1 MASETKAELAREV
14 QRLQKAL
21 ARERARG
28 ARLEAELV
36 QAGEQQGASA
46 EILSAIRSSP
56 TGIEHTFEVI
66 AAAATRVCEAELT
79 GLYQFDGALIH
90 FVAQHGRTQAEIDA
104 ARSTFPQPANNQT
117 VTGRAIM
124 SGDVAQVADASRDR
138 DLAAPLRLFS
148 TALSLPLVHEGR
160 TLGAITVA
168 RRRVRPFTE
177 RQIALLRTFADQAV
191 IAIENMRLFR
201 GLSESLEQQTATADI
216 LRVISGSP
224 TDAQPV
230 FDAVVRN
237 TAGLCGAVDVALLLH
252 RDGELRLAA
261 GVGPMAGSIP
271 LDLRIPVTRGSVAGR
286 VVVDRTVLHVPDLA
300 AESEDELPLGRELQR
315 RFGHRTQLAVPLLR
329 DGVPVGVINAFR
341 LAVQPFTEQ
350 QVELVKTFADQAVI
364 AIENVRLFT
373 ELSAKNASLTEAL
386 EQQTATA
393 EILRV
398 ISSSPTDLQPVLN
411 AVAESAARLC
421 EAADAAIF
429 RLDQD
434 AIRSVATHGPLGRIS
449 TAHPVTRDTVIGRAI
464 LDRETVHVDDLAAVP
479 EAELPAG
486 PARKRGLRTML
497 ATPLLREGGALG
509 GILIRRTEV
518 RPFSE
523 RHIALLK
530 TFADQAV
537 IAIENVRLFTELE
550 ARNSELRVAL
560 EQQTATAELLKVIGR
575 STFDLQPVFET
586 LIENAVRLCSAEK
599 GVVLRYDGEY
609 LRFAVGHN
617 VSPELREYFGR
628 HPIAPGMESNAGRAA
643 LTRKTVHNH
652 DVLADPQYGYG
663 AALVDPYRTVLA
675 VPMIC
680 ADELLGVIM
689 IYRHEVRPF
698 GDGHVVLL
706 ETFADQAA
714 IAIENA
720 RLLTEL
726 QAKNASLTE
735 ALEQQTATAEI
746 LRVISRSPTDV
757 QPVFDAIAASAVRL
771 CDAVNALVMRFDGQL
786 IHISAHHNVSPE
798 RLASLSRTYP
808 RPPSREGVS
817 GRVIIS
823 RSMVHVPDV
832 DADPEY
838 TLPLATTVG
847 YRTALG
853 VPMLRDGAAIGLILV
868 ARDHVAPFSDKQIAL
883 LQTFA
888 DQAVIAVENVRL
900 FTELEARN
908 GELRVALDQQ
918 TATADILRAIS
929 QAQADVQPVFESIAD
944 SVVRLLDAWSA
955 SVFRCGDEKIWMV
968 AARGGLPGS
977 SETWMEE
984 LGDKRPQTGDT
995 PHGRAALTRSVQH
1008 VTDVENDPF
1017 IRDGARMRGFR
1028 SVLVVPMLRGADVLG
1043 VIAVSRHEVGGFTA
1057 AEISLVQTFADQAAI
1072 AIENARLLTELQT
1085 KNASLTEALEQQTAT
1100 AEILRVIS
1108 RSPTDVQPVFD
1119 VIVEHACRLC
1129 DGVFAN
1135 AVRFDGTAM
1144 HLMAQH
1150 GFGPDALAIL
1160 QRAFPAP
1167 ATRSSM
1173 SGRAILAAT
1182 VVQAEDI
1189 GVDTEAGISRHLADV
1204 MGYRAQVSVPMVRD
1218 GTPLGAIT
1226 VARRE
1231 RGSFPARQVELLRA
1245 FADQAV
1251 IAIENV
1257 RLFKELDA
1265 RNNELRVALEQQ
1277 TATAELLKVI
1287 GRSTFDLQPVFDTLA
1302 ENAFRLCE
1310 AKQAA
1315 IFRFDGQHLRIVALG
1330 NATAEQLAFYERNPI
1345 APARG
1350 SGAGRAAL
1358 ERRTI
1363 HIADVQV
1370 EPGFTS
1376 AIRDVSPVRTVLAIP
1391 MLRGNELLGVIAVN
1405 RHEVRLFSDNQVA
1418 LMETFADQA
1427 AIAIENARL
1436 LTELQAKNASL
1447 TESLEQQTATAEIL
1461 RVISSS
1467 PTNVQPV
1474 LDVVARNAARLC
1486 EADDTVIYRVEGDLI
1501 RMVAL
1506 HGPIGMT
1513 IETVPITRDTVI
1525 GRMVLDRETTHID
1538 DLSAIPAAE
1547 LPAGAARTRGLR
1559 TMLGTPLLR
1568 EGVAIGGI
1576 VIRRTEVRPFS
1587 ERHIQLLQTF
1597 ADQAVIAIE
1606 NVRLFTELEARN
1618 GELTEA
1624 LERQTATAE
1633 ILSVISSS
1641 PTGVQPTFDAIAR
1654 SAALLC
1660 RADLSGVHRFDGE
1673 LIHFAAQ
1680 YGRTPEEIDAVRRA
1694 FPQRPSR
1701 ASATARCILSGEVV
1715 QIVDHH
1721 DDPDIV
1727 DSLRLFR
1734 TVLAVPML
1742 REGRPVGSISVARR
1756 VVQPFTD
1763 DQVDLLKTFADQAVI
1778 AIENVRLFTELEAK
1792 NASLTESLE
1801 QQTATS
1807 EILRVIS
1814 QSPTDVQPVFD
1825 AIVRSASRLCGGEY
1839 AIVTRYDGQLLH
1851 LGAQHNP
1858 RPGAA
1863 PDTARFF
1870 PQSPQRDGA
1879 IVARALVD
1887 AAVVHVPDVDAEE
1900 LTPAARDFYARI
1912 ALRAALAVPMIHE
1925 GRPIGVVSVSRATP
1939 GPFSPSQIELLRTF
1953 ADQAV
1958 IAIQNVRLF
1967 TELEAR
1973 NSELRV
1979 ALEQQTA
1986 TAELLKVIGRST
1998 FDLQPVF
2005 ETLAE
2010 NAVRLCE
2017 AERAFV
2023 YRFDGQLLRVV
2034 ATHNVTSE
2042 LRAFVERTPNP
2053 PGKHG
2058 GSARAALERR
2068 TIHII
2073 DARADAEYSFY
2084 PAELETDPIRT
2095 VLAVPML
2102 RAGEL
2107 LGVIFIYRHE
2117 VLAFTDNQIAL
2128 LETFADQAAI
2138 AIENARLLTELQT
2151 KNADLTDALE
2161 QQTATSDIL
2170 RVISSSPT
2178 DGQPVFDAIVR
2189 NARRLCDAS
2198 FSVVFLVEAGQLTL
2212 TALEGVDEA
2221 GAAALRAIY
2230 PLPIDRGTTSA
2241 RAILDKNVIHVSDSW
2256 LDADYTHPLRDTIAL
2271 RSILSVPIFRDE
2283 VPIGAISVWRGEP
2296 RPFSDKQIA
2305 LLQTF
2310 ADQAVIAIEN
2320 VRLFRELEARNS
2332 ELRIS
2337 LEQQT
2342 ATGEI
2347 LRVISG
2353 SPTDTQPVFDALV
2366 RSTATLCEANDAAL
2380 ALVQDGELRHVAG
2393 VGPMAGTMP
2402 TGLRFSLTRGSVAA
2416 RAVVDRT
2423 AQHVVDLAAESEA
2436 EYPVGLELQRR
2447 YGHRTLLSVPL
2458 FRDGLPIGCITA
2470 FRQEVRP
2477 FLEQQIALMQ
2487 TFADQAVIAIE
2498 NVRLFTEL
2506 QAKNVDLTDALEQQ
2520 TATSDILRVISQSPT
2535 DVQPIFDAIVR
2546 SAVRLCGG
2554 VFSVVM
2560 RFDGEMLHFV
2570 AQHNFTPAAEAAVR
2584 GWFPRRAADDRLV
2597 GRAVLER
2604 RVMNVADVTSEF
2616 RFAAGQKEQGY
2627 RSALFVPMIRDG
2639 ASIGVIGVSR
2649 QAVGMFPDNQVELL
2663 KTFADQAVIAIQ
2675 NVQLFTELEARNFE
2689 LRVSLEQQ
2697 TATSELLKVIGR
2709 STFDLQPV
2717 FETLA
2722 ENAVRLC
2729 EAERAFIFRF
2739 DGQVL
2744 RVAASHNVSAARR
2757 RFAEEHPIAPG
2768 RHSAAARAAAERRT
2782 IHIHDIQAD
2791 SEYTYP
2797 VAQADS
2803 FPTRTVLAIPMLRA
2817 SELLGVI
2824 IIFRPEVRPFSDGHV
2839 ALMETFADQ
2848 AAIAIENARL
2858 LTELQARTDQLTRS
2872 VDELKALG
2880 EVSQALSSTLDLET
2894 VLSTIASRA
2903 SQIAGTD
2910 TCTVYEYDEQAEALV
2925 FRATHNLADEVVA
2938 VMQSTPIRRGQGV
2951 GGRMA
2956 ITLEPVQ
2963 VPDIAEAG
2971 AYTGPLRDVL
2981 LRTGH
2986 RAVLGIPLLR
2996 EGHLIGGLTVTRQTP
3011 GEFPAQ
3017 VVDLLRT
3024 FAGQSALAI
3033 QNARLFREIEDK
3045 GRQLEE
3051 ADRHKSEFLAN
3062 MSHELRTPLNAII
3075 GYSEMLQEDASDL
3088 GAEQFTDDLKK
3099 INAAG
3104 KHLLELINAVLD
3116 LSKIEA
3122 GKMDLY
3128 LETFEVATLVHD
3140 IVAVIQ
3146 PLAAKNANRL
3156 EVHGAAS
3163 VGPMHADLTK
3173 VRQAL
3178 FNLLSNACKFTE
3190 QGAITLDVARELQDG
3205 ADWLVFR
3212 VSDTGIGM
3220 TPEQL
3225 ARLFEAFTQ
3234 ADAATTRKYGG
3245 TGLGLALSRRLC
3257 RMMGGDVVAASEPG
3271 RGSTFTIRLPAIV
3284 RDAAEEASAEAAAT
3298 PAAPAER
3305 AASGVGTVLVIDD
3318 EAAVRDLMQRF
3329 LGREGFRVVTAASGE
3344 EGLRRARE
3352 LKPEAITL
3360 DVMMPGMDG
3369 WAVLSALKSDPAVA
3383 DIPVVMLTIVDDK
3396 NLGYALGAADYL
3408 TKPIDRD
3415 RLTAVLGKYRRDQ
3428 PVLVVDDDP
3437 EVRGLLRRMLEPAG
3451 FAVVEADN
3459 GRAALERLREVKPTV
3474 ILLDLMMPEM
3484 DGFAFVSEF
3493 RRHEAWRAIPIV
3505 VITAKDLTREDR
3517 ERLNGYVQKIL
3528 MKGAHGRDELLADVR
3543 ELVAASVAARR
3554 PTT

>member
-1 MASETKAELAREV
+1 MAPESNAELAREV
-14 QRLQKAL
+14 ERLQKAL
-21 ARERARG
+21 ERERART
-28 ARLEAELV
+28 ATLETQLAE
-36 QAGEQQGASA
+36 AGEQQGATA
-46 EILSAIRSSP
+46 EILSVIRRSP
-56 TGIEHTFEVI
+56 TGIERTFEVI
-66 AAAATRVCEAELT
+66 AAAATRVCEADLA

-90 FVAQHGRTQAEIDA
+90 FVAQHGRTQEEIDA
-104 ARSTFPQPANNQT
+104 ARSAFPQPANNHT
-117 VTGRAIM
+117 VTGRAIL
-124 SGDVAQVADASRDR
+124 SGNVVQVADASRDP
-138 DLAAPLRLFS
+138 DMAAPLRLFR
-148 TALSLPLVHEGR
+148 TALSLPMTQDGR
-160 TLGAITVA
+160 TIGAITVA
-168 RRRVRPFTE
+168 RRVVQPFTDS
-177 RQIALLRTFADQAV
+177 QIALLRTFADQAV
-191 IAIENMRLFR
+191 IAIENVRLFR
-201 GLSESLEQQTATADI
+201 GLSEALEQQTATADI
-216 LRVISGSP
+216 LRVISASP

-230 FDAVVRN
+230 FDAVVRS
-237 TAGLCGAVDVALLLH
+237 TAGLCGAVDVALLLL
-252 RDGELRLAA
+252 RDGELRLGA

-271 LDLRIPVTRGSVAGR
+271 ADLRIPVTRGSVAGR
-286 VVVDRTVLHVPDLA
+286 VVVDRAVLHIPDLA
-300 AESEDELPLGRELQR
+300 AESEAELPIGRELQR

-329 DGVPVGVINAFR
+329 DGIPIGVINAFR

-350 QVELVKTFADQAVI
+350 QIELVKTFADQAVI

-373 ELSAKNASLTEAL
+373 ELSASNRDLSDTLDRQTATADVLRVINQAQAEIQPVFESITDSTLRLFRAWAAAVYRFDDGLIRLVAARGGLPGSQPSLDELRTPRPPTEDLAPDRAVLTRGVQHVVDVETDLAVSATMRQVARARGFRSAVWLPMLRGKDVVGVIGVTRQEVGGFTPAEIAVLQTFADQAVIAVANARLLSELQAKNASLTEAL

-411 AVAESAARLC
+411 AVADSAARLC

-429 RLDQD
+429 RLDDD
-434 AIRSVATHGPLGRIS
+434 AIRSVATVGPLGRIS
-449 TAHPVTRDTVIGRAI
+449 EALPVSRGTVIGRAI
-464 LDRETVHVDDLAAVP
+464 VDRETVHVDDLSAVP
-479 EAELPAG
+479 ESELPAG
-486 PARKRGLRTML
+486 PARKHGLRTML
-497 ATPLLREGGALG
+497 ATPLLREGVALG
-509 GILIRRTEV
+509 GLLIRRTEV

-523 RHIALLK
+523 RHIALLR

-586 LIENAVRLCSAEK
+586 LIENAVRLCAAEK

-617 VSPELREYFGR
+617 VSPELREYFDQ

-652 DVLADPQYGYG
+652 DVLADPQYRYG
-663 AALVDPYRTVLA
+663 GVLVDPYRTVLGI
-675 VPMIC
+675 PMMR

-698 GDGHVVLL
+698 SDGHVSLLETFADQAAIAIENARLLTELQAKNASLTESLERQTATSEILKVISNSPTDVRPVFEAILASAVRLAGGLFGGIYRLDDDVVDFVAGHGLSAEAHDLHARFFPMHPDRRLLGVRAIVERGVVNVPDVLADPEYAGKDFARAAGFQATL
-706 ETFADQAA
+706 AVPMMRDGRPIGAISVAKVEAGLFPEKQIELLQTFADQAVIAIENTRLFTELEARNSDLRVALEQQTATSELLKVIGRSTFDLQPVFETLAENAVRLCEAERAFIFRFDGEVLRVAASHNTSPKRHAYAERHPISPGRHSAAARAALERRTIHIHDIAADPEYTYRIADADTMPTRTVLGIPMLRADELLGVIIIFRPEVRPFADGQIALMETFADQAA

-786 IHISAHHNVSPE
+786 IHIAAHHNVSPE

-823 RSMVHVPDV
+823 RSVVHVPDV

-868 ARDHVAPFSDKQIAL
+868 ARDHVAPFSDKQTAL

-918 TATADILRAIS
+918 TATADILRTIS

-955 SVFRCGDEKIWMV
+955 SVFRCGDERIWMV

-977 SETWMEE
+977 SETWMGE
-984 LGDKRPQTGDT
+984 LEHKRPQTDDT
-995 PHGRAALTRSVQH
+995 PHGRAALTRTVQH
-1008 VTDVENDPF
+1008 IADAETDPSLSPF
-1017 IRDGARMRGFR
+1017 IREGTRARGSR
-1028 SVLVVPMLRGADVLG
+1028 SVLVVPMLRGSDVLG
-1043 VIAVSRHEVGGFTA
+1043 VIGVSRREAGGFTT
-1057 AEISLVQTFADQAAI
+1057 AEIALVQTFADQAAI
-1072 AIENARLLTELQT
+1072 AIENARLLTELQA
-1085 KNASLTEALEQQTAT
+1085 KNASLSEALEQQTAT
-1100 AEILRVIS
+1100 SEILRVIS
-1108 RSPTDVQPVFD
+1108 SSPTDVAPVFE

-1135 AVRFDGTAM
+1135 AVRFDGAEM

-1150 GFGPDALAIL
+1150 GFGPDALQML

-1182 VVQAEDI
+1182 VVQSEDI
-1189 GVDTEAGISRHLADV
+1189 RVDTEAGISRQLADV
-1204 MGYRAQVSVPMVRD
+1204 MGYRAQVSVPMLRD
-1218 GTPLGAIT
+1218 GTPLGTIT

-1231 RGSFPARQVELLRA
+1231 RGPFPDRQVELLRA

-1315 IFRFDGQHLRIVALG
+1315 IFRFDGEHLRIVALG
-1330 NATAEQLAFYERNPI
+1330 NATAEQLAFYEQNPI

-1405 RHEVRLFSDNQVA
+1405 RHEVRLFTDSQVA

-1447 TESLEQQTATAEIL
+1447 TESLEQQTAT
-1461 RVISSS
+1461 
-1467 PTNVQPV
+1467 
-1474 LDVVARNAARLC
+1474 
-1486 EADDTVIYRVEGDLI
+1486 G
-1501 RMVAL
+1501 
-1506 HGPIGMT
+1506 
-1513 IETVPITRDTVI
+1513 
-1525 GRMVLDRETTHID
+1525 
-1538 DLSAIPAAE
+1538 
-1547 LPAGAARTRGLR
+1547 
-1559 TMLGTPLLR
+1559 
-1568 EGVAIGGI
+1568 
-1576 VIRRTEVRPFS
+1576 
-1587 ERHIQLLQTF
+1587 
-1597 ADQAVIAIE
+1597 
-1606 NVRLFTELEARN
+1606 
-1618 GELTEA
+1618 
-1624 LERQTATAE
+1624 
-1633 ILSVISSS
+1633 
-1641 PTGVQPTFDAIAR
+1641 
-1654 SAALLC
+1654 
-1660 RADLSGVHRFDGE
+1660 
-1673 LIHFAAQ
+1673 
-1680 YGRTPEEIDAVRRA
+1680 
-1694 FPQRPSR
+1694 
-1701 ASATARCILSGEVV
+1701 
-1715 QIVDHH
+1715 
-1721 DDPDIV
+1721 
-1727 DSLRLFR
+1727 
-1734 TVLAVPML
+1734 
-1742 REGRPVGSISVARR
+1742 
-1756 VVQPFTD
+1756 
-1763 DQVDLLKTFADQAVI
+1763 
-1778 AIENVRLFTELEAK
+1778 
-1792 NASLTESLE
+1792 
-1801 QQTATS
+1801 

-1814 QSPTDVQPVFD
+1814 QSPTDVQPIFD
-1825 AIVRSASRLCGGEY
+1825 AIVRSAVRLCDGVFSVVLRFDGETLQF
-1839 AIVTRYDGQLLH
+1839 V
-1851 LGAQHNP
+1851 AQHNFDLQAEAALRGWFP
-1858 RPGAA
+1858 RRAVADRLVGPVVLERRVMNVADVTAEYRFAA
-1863 PDTARFF
+1863 GQKEQGYRSALFVPMI
-1870 PQSPQRDGA
+1870 RDGA
-1879 IVARALVD
+1879 
-1887 AAVVHVPDVDAEE
+1887 AVGV
-1900 LTPAARDFYARI
+1900 
-1912 ALRAALAVPMIHE
+1912 
-1925 GRPIGVVSVSRATP
+1925 IGVSRMAAEKFP
-1939 GPFSPSQIELLRTF
+1939 DNQVELLKTF

-1958 IAIQNVRLF
+1958 IAIQNVQLF

-1979 ALEQQTA
+1979 SLEQQTA

-2005 ETLAE
+2005 DTLAE

-2017 AERAFV
+2017 AERAFIF
-2023 YRFDGQLLRVV
+2023 RFDGQLLRVV
-2034 ATHNVTSE
+2034 AHSNATEE
-2042 LRAFVERTPNP
+2042 LITWVQQNPIP
-2053 PGKHG
+2053 PGRHSV
-2058 GSARAALERR
+2058 SARVAVERR
-2068 TIHII
+2068 TVHVH
-2073 DARADAEYSFY
+2073 DVRADPEYTYS
-2084 PAELETDPIRT
+2084 LLHMDPYRT
-2095 VLAVPML
+2095 SLGVPLL
-2102 RAGEL
+2102 RGEEF
-2107 LGVIFIYRHE
+2107 LGVILIHRLE
-2117 VLAFTDNQIAL
+2117 VRPFTDSQVAL
-2128 LETFADQAAI
+2128 METFADQAAI
-2138 AIENARLLTELQT
+2138 AIENARLLTELQA
-2151 KNADLTDALE
+2151 KNSDLTDALE

-2198 FSVVFLVEAGQLTL
+2198 FSVVFLAESGQLL
-2212 TALEGVDEA
+2212 LSAVEGVNPD
-2221 GAAALRAIY
+2221 GVAALRETY
-2230 PLPIDRGTTSA
+2230 PLPIDRGTTSG
-2241 RAILDKNVIHVSDSW
+2241 RAIMDRRVIHVEDSW
-2256 LDADYTHPLRDTIAL
+2256 LDAAYTHPLRDAIAL
-2271 RSILSVPIFRDE
+2271 RSILSVPIFRDDLA
-2283 VPIGAISVWRGEP
+2283 VGVISVWRGEA
-2296 RPFSDKQIA
+2296 RPFTDKQIA
-2305 LLQTF
+2305 LLETF
-2310 ADQAVIAIEN
+2310 AEQAVIAIEN
-2320 VRLFRELEARNS
+2320 VRLFKELETRNS
-2332 ELRIS
+2332 
-2337 LEQQT
+2337 
-2342 ATGEI
+2342 
-2347 LRVISG
+2347 
-2353 SPTDTQPVFDALV
+2353 
-2366 RSTATLCEANDAAL
+2366 
-2380 ALVQDGELRHVAG
+2380 
-2393 VGPMAGTMP
+2393 
-2402 TGLRFSLTRGSVAA
+2402 
-2416 RAVVDRT
+2416 
-2423 AQHVVDLAAESEA
+2423 
-2436 EYPVGLELQRR
+2436 
-2447 YGHRTLLSVPL
+2447 
-2458 FRDGLPIGCITA
+2458 
-2470 FRQEVRP
+2470 
-2477 FLEQQIALMQ
+2477 
-2487 TFADQAVIAIE
+2487 
-2498 NVRLFTEL
+2498 
-2506 QAKNVDLTDALEQQ
+2506 
-2520 TATSDILRVISQSPT
+2520 
-2535 DVQPIFDAIVR
+2535 
-2546 SAVRLCGG
+2546 
-2554 VFSVVM
+2554 
-2560 RFDGEMLHFV
+2560 
-2570 AQHNFTPAAEAAVR
+2570 
-2584 GWFPRRAADDRLV
+2584 
-2597 GRAVLER
+2597 
-2604 RVMNVADVTSEF
+2604 
-2616 RFAAGQKEQGY
+2616 
-2627 RSALFVPMIRDG
+2627 
-2639 ASIGVIGVSR
+2639 
-2649 QAVGMFPDNQVELL
+2649 
-2663 KTFADQAVIAIQ
+2663 
-2675 NVQLFTELEARNFE
+2675 E

-2722 ENAVRLC
+2722 ENTVRLC

-2739 DGQVL
+2739 DGTFL
-2744 RVAASHNVSAARR
+2744 RVVATHNVQPEFREWVERNPISPGRQSSAART
-2757 RFAEEHPIAPG
+2757 AL
-2768 RHSAAARAAAERRT
+2768 ERRT
-2782 IHIHDIQAD
+2782 IHIHDVTVD
-2791 SEYTYP
+2791 PEYTYGAKQVDP
-2797 VAQADS
+2797 I
-2803 FPTRTVLAIPMLRA
+2803 RTVLTVPMLRA
-2817 SELLGVI
+2817 GELLGVLLTY
-2824 IIFRPEVRPFSDGHV
+2824 RNEVRPFSDGHI
-2839 ALMETFADQ
+2839 ALLETFADQ

-2925 FRATHNLADEVVA
+2925 FRATHNLAEEVVA
-2938 VMQSTPIRRGQGV
+2938 VMQRTPIRRGQGV

-2981 LRTGH
+2981 LSTGH

-2996 EGHLIGGLTVTRQTP
+2996 EGHLIGGLTVTRQAP
-3011 GEFPAQ
+3011 GEFPGQ

-3045 GRQLEE
+3045 GRQLEA

-3075 GYSEMLQEDASDL
+3075 GYSEMLQEDAADL

-3128 LETFEVATLVHD
+3128 LETFDVATLVHD

-3156 EVHGAAS
+3156 EVHGTDS
-3163 VGPMHADLTK
+3163 VGTMRADLTK

-3190 QGAITLDVARELQDG
+3190 QGAITLDVAREILDG

-3220 TPEQL
+3220 SPEQL
-3225 ARLFEAFTQ
+3225 AKLFEAFTQ

-3257 RMMGGDVVAASEPG
+3257 RMMGGDVVAASESG

-3284 RDAAEEASAEAAAT
+3284 RDATEEAAAT
-3298 PAAPAER
+3298 AAAPAER

-3369 WAVLSALKSDPAVA
+3369 WAVLSALKSDPATA

-3408 TKPIDRD
+3408 TKPIDRE

-3437 EVRGLLRRMLEPAG
+3437 EVRSLLRRMLEPAG
-3451 FAVVEADN
+3451 FAVVEAEN

-3493 RRHEAWRAIPIV
+3493 RRHEAWRGIPIV
-3505 VITAKDLTREDR
+3505 VVTAKDLTREDR

-3528 MKGAHGRDELLADVR
+3528 LKGAHGRDELLADVR
-3543 ELVAASVAARR
+3543 ELVAVSVAARR